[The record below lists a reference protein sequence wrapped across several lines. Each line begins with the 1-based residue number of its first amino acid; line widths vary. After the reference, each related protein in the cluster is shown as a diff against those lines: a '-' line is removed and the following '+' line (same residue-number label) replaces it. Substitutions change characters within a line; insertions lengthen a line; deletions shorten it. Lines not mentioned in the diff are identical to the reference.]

1 MEKEDLEV
9 LPSFKEGRFARWLR
23 RVVYPVVAGTLLR
36 TLLSFSV
43 SSILMC
49 WGFCVA
55 SAGTSAGN
63 FPAIMAG
70 ALMMLG
76 AAVDHSMPGVAF
88 FQIASI
94 SAVTRR
100 EDAEMAALVVAAVC
114 SQIPILDP
122 SSTDEVDKG

>member
-1 MEKEDLEV
+1 MEKKDLEV
-9 LPSFKEGRFARWLR
+9 IPGFKEGRFARWLR

-76 AAVDHSMPGVAF
+76 AVVGVF
-88 FQIASI
+88 FQIASVA
-94 SAVTRR
+94 AVYRR
-100 EDAEMAALVVAAVC
+100 QDAELATLVMTAVC
-114 SQIPILDP
+114 SQIPIPDP
-122 SSTDEVDKG
+122 SSTDEVDTKEG

>member
-76 AAVDHSMPGVAF
+76 AAVGVF

-94 SAVTRR
+94 AAVYRR
-100 EDAEMAALVVAAVC
+100 QDTEMAALVVAAVC
-114 SQIPILDP
+114 SQIPIPDP
-122 SSTDEVDKG
+122 SSTDEVDTKEG

>member
-1 MEKEDLEV
+1 MEKENLEV

-63 FPAIMAG
+63 YPAIMAG

-76 AAVDHSMPGVAF
+76 AVVGVF
-88 FQIASI
+88 FQIASVA
-94 SAVTRR
+94 AVYRR
-100 EDAEMAALVVAAVC
+100 QDAELATLVMTAVC
-114 SQIPILDP
+114 SQIPIPDP
-122 SSTDEVDKG
+122 SSTDEVDTKEG

>member
-63 FPAIMAG
+63 YPAMMAG

-76 AAVDHSMPGVAF
+76 AVVGVF

-94 SAVTRR
+94 AAVYRR
-100 EDAEMAALVVAAVC
+100 QDAEMAALVVAAVC
-114 SQIPILDP
+114 SQIPTLNP
-122 SSTDEVDKG
+122 SSADEVDTEG

>member
-63 FPAIMAG
+63 YPAIMAG

-76 AAVDHSMPGVAF
+76 AAVGVF
-88 FQIASI
+88 FQIASVA
-94 SAVTRR
+94 AVYRR
-100 EDAEMAALVVAAVC
+100 QDAELATLVTTAVC
-114 SQIPILDP
+114 SQIPIPDP

>member
-1 MEKEDLEV
+1 MEKKDLEV
-9 LPSFKEGRFARWLR
+9 LPGFKEGRFAKWLR
-23 RVVYPVVAGTLLR
+23 RVIYPITARTPFRVFLSLLVA
-36 TLLSFSV
+36 SA
-43 SSILMC
+43 LMW

-55 SAGTSAGN
+55 SAGTSTGN

-76 AAVDHSMPGVAF
+76 AAVGVF

-100 EDAEMAALVVAAVC
+100 EDAEMAALVVATVC
-114 SQIPILDP
+114 SQIPIPDP
-122 SSTDEVDKG
+122 SSTDEVDTKEG

>member
-1 MEKEDLEV
+1 MEKKEEDLEV

-70 ALMMLG
+70 AVMMLG
-76 AAVDHSMPGVAF
+76 SAIGLF
-88 FQIASI
+88 LQIASVA
-94 SAVTRR
+94 AVVRR
-100 EDAEMAALVVAAVC
+100 EDAELAALVVSAVC

>member
-9 LPSFKEGRFARWLR
+9 LRSFKEGRFAQWLG

-76 AAVDHSMPGVAF
+76 AAVGVF

-94 SAVTRR
+94 SAVYRR
-100 EDAEMAALVVAAVC
+100 QDAELATLVMTAVC
-114 SQIPILDP
+114 SQIPIPDP
-122 SSTDEVDKG
+122 SSTDEVDTEG

>member
-1 MEKEDLEV
+1 MEKKDLEV
-9 LPSFKEGRFARWLR
+9 IPGFKEGRFARWLR

-63 FPAIMAG
+63 FPVMMAG

-76 AAVDHSMPGVAF
+76 AAVEVF

-94 SAVTRR
+94 AAVYRR
-100 EDAEMAALVVAAVC
+100 QDAELAALIMAAVC
-114 SQIPILDP
+114 SQIPVLDP

>member
-49 WGFCVA
+49 WGFYVA
-55 SAGTSAGN
+55 SAGASTGN
-63 FPAIMAG
+63 FPVIMAG
-70 ALMMLG
+70 AVMMLG
-76 AAVDHSMPGVAF
+76 SAIGLF
-88 FQIASI
+88 LQIASVA
-94 SAVTRR
+94 AVVRR
-100 EDAEMAALVVAAVC
+100 EDAELAALVVSAVC
-114 SQIPILDP
+114 SQVSVLDP
-122 SSTDEVDKG
+122 SSTDEVDAKEG

>member
-1 MEKEDLEV
+1 MEKEEEYLEV
-9 LPSFKEGRFARWLR
+9 LPSFKEGRFAQWLR
-23 RVVYPVVAGTLLR
+23 RVVYPVVAGTLPR

-76 AAVDHSMPGVAF
+76 AAVGVF

-94 SAVTRR
+94 SAVYRR
-100 EDAEMAALVVAAVC
+100 QDAELATLVMTAVC
-114 SQIPILDP
+114 SQIPIPDP

>member
-9 LPSFKEGRFARWLR
+9 LPSFKEGRFAQWLR

-76 AAVDHSMPGVAF
+76 AAVGVF

-94 SAVTRR
+94 SAVYRR
-100 EDAEMAALVVAAVC
+100 QDAELATLVMTAVC
-114 SQIPILDP
+114 SQIPIPDP
-122 SSTDEVDKG
+122 SSTDEVDTEG

>member
-63 FPAIMAG
+63 YPAIMAG

-76 AAVDHSMPGVAF
+76 AVVGVF
-88 FQIASI
+88 FQIASVA
-94 SAVTRR
+94 AVYRR
-100 EDAEMAALVVAAVC
+100 QDAELATLVMTAVC
-114 SQIPILDP
+114 SQIPIPDP
-122 SSTDEVDKG
+122 SSTDEVDTKEG

>member
-63 FPAIMAG
+63 YPAMMAG

-76 AAVDHSMPGVAF
+76 AVVGVF

-94 SAVTRR
+94 AAVYRR
-100 EDAEMAALVVAAVC
+100 QDAELATLVMTAVC
-114 SQIPILDP
+114 SQIPIPDP
-122 SSTDEVDKG
+122 SSTDEADKG

>member
-1 MEKEDLEV
+1 MEKKEEDLEV

-36 TLLSFSV
+36 AFLSLAV
-43 SSILMC
+43 SSALMWLGLC
-49 WGFCVA
+49 TA
-55 SAGTSAGN
+55 SAGTSVGS
-63 FPAIMAG
+63 FPVIMAG

-76 AAVDHSMPGVAF
+76 AAVGVF

-94 SAVTRR
+94 AAVYRR
-100 EDAEMAALVVAAVC
+100 QDAELATLVMTAVC
-114 SQIPILDP
+114 SQIPIPDP

>member
-63 FPAIMAG
+63 YPAIMAG

-76 AAVDHSMPGVAF
+76 AVVGVF
-88 FQIASI
+88 FQIASVA
-94 SAVTRR
+94 AVYRR
-100 EDAEMAALVVAAVC
+100 QDAELAILVMTAVC
-114 SQIPILDP
+114 SQIPVLDP

>member
-55 SAGTSAGN
+55 SAGTSTGN
-63 FPAIMAG
+63 FPVIMAG

-76 AAVDHSMPGVAF
+76 AVVGVF
-88 FQIASI
+88 FQIASVA
-94 SAVTRR
+94 AVYRR
-100 EDAEMAALVVAAVC
+100 QDAELATLVMTAVC
-114 SQIPILDP
+114 SQIPIPDP
-122 SSTDEVDKG
+122 SSTDEVDTKEG

>member
-1 MEKEDLEV
+1 MEKKEEDLEV

-36 TLLSFSV
+36 TLLYFSV

-55 SAGTSAGN
+55 SAGTSAGS
-63 FPAIMAG
+63 FPVMMAG

-76 AAVDHSMPGVAF
+76 AAVGVF

-94 SAVTRR
+94 AAVYRR
-100 EDAEMAALVVAAVC
+100 QDAELAALVMTAVC
-114 SQIPILDP
+114 SQIPVLDP

>member
-63 FPAIMAG
+63 YPAIMAG

-76 AAVDHSMPGVAF
+76 AVVGVF
-88 FQIASI
+88 FQIASVA
-94 SAVTRR
+94 AVYRR
-100 EDAEMAALVVAAVC
+100 QDAELATLVMTAVC
-114 SQIPILDP
+114 SQIPVLDP

>member
-1 MEKEDLEV
+1 MKKEDSDV
-9 LPSFKEGRFARWLR
+9 LPGFKEGRFARWLR
-23 RVVYPVVAGTLLR
+23 HVAHPVVAGTPLR
-36 TLLSFSV
+36 AFLSFSA
-43 SSILMC
+43 SSALM
-49 WGFCVA
+49 WVGLFVA

-63 FPAIMAG
+63 YPAMMAG

-76 AAVDHSMPGVAF
+76 AAVGVF

-94 SAVTRR
+94 AAVYRR
-100 EDAEMAALVVAAVC
+100 QDAELAALIMAAVC

>member
-63 FPAIMAG
+63 YPAIMAG

-76 AAVDHSMPGVAF
+76 AVIGVF
-88 FQIASI
+88 FQIASVA
-94 SAVTRR
+94 AVYRR
-100 EDAEMAALVVAAVC
+100 QDAELATLVMTAVC
-114 SQIPILDP
+114 SQIPIPDP
-122 SSTDEVDKG
+122 SSTDEVDTKEG

>member
-1 MEKEDLEV
+1 MEKKEEDLEV

-70 ALMMLG
+70 AVMMLG
-76 AAVDHSMPGVAF
+76 SAIGLF
-88 FQIASI
+88 LQIASVA
-94 SAVTRR
+94 AVVRR
-100 EDAEMAALVVAAVC
+100 EDAELAALVVSAVC
-114 SQIPILDP
+114 SQIPIPDP
-122 SSTDEVDKG
+122 SSTDEVDTKEG

>member
-1 MEKEDLEV
+1 MEKEEEYLEV
-9 LPSFKEGRFARWLR
+9 LPSFKEGRFAQWLR

-76 AAVDHSMPGVAF
+76 AAVGVF

-94 SAVTRR
+94 SAVYRR
-100 EDAEMAALVVAAVC
+100 QDAELATLVMTAVC
-114 SQIPILDP
+114 SQIPIPDP
-122 SSTDEVDKG
+122 SSTDEVDTKEG

>member
-1 MEKEDLEV
+1 MEKENLEV

-63 FPAIMAG
+63 YPAIMAG

-76 AAVDHSMPGVAF
+76 AVVGVF
-88 FQIASI
+88 FQIASVA
-94 SAVTRR
+94 AVYRR
-100 EDAEMAALVVAAVC
+100 QDAELDTLVMTAVC
-114 SQIPILDP
+114 SQIPIPDP
-122 SSTDEVDKG
+122 SSTDEVDTKEG

>member
-1 MEKEDLEV
+1 MEKEEEYLEV
-9 LPSFKEGRFARWLR
+9 LPSFKEGRFAQWLR

-76 AAVDHSMPGVAF
+76 AAVGVF

-94 SAVTRR
+94 SAVYRR
-100 EDAEMAALVVAAVC
+100 QDAELATLVMTAVC
-114 SQIPILDP
+114 SQIPIPDP

>member
-1 MEKEDLEV
+1 MEKKEEDLEV

-36 TLLSFSV
+36 TLLSLSV
-43 SSILMC
+43 SSILRC
-49 WGFCVA
+49 WGFCVT
-55 SAGTSAGN
+55 SAGASTGN

-76 AAVDHSMPGVAF
+76 AAVGVF

-114 SQIPILDP
+114 SQIPIPDP
-122 SSTDEVDKG
+122 SSTDEVDTKEG

>member
-1 MEKEDLEV
+1 MEKEYLEV

-63 FPAIMAG
+63 YPAMMAG

-76 AAVDHSMPGVAF
+76 AVVGVF

-94 SAVTRR
+94 AAVYRR
-100 EDAEMAALVVAAVC
+100 QDAELATLVMTAVY
-114 SQIPILDP
+114 SQIPVLDP